1 MPPVLHNCPTDM
13 VHAKHDPGTCVEMLA
28 ILYVTWI
35 SNYYGKEM
43 KGEITLSVESV
54 PEATCNTP
62 FKVSQT
68 SNRASLSSWKNME
81 QNDETQAN
89 TAFMVNFNSNTK

>member
-1 MPPVLHNCPTDM
+1 MGSSDNLLTSDIHAMPPVLHNYPTDM
-13 VHAKHDPGTCVEMLA
+13 VHAKHD
-28 ILYVTWI
+28 
-35 SNYYGKEM
+35 EM
-43 KGEITLSVESV
+43 KGKITLSVESV

-89 TAFMVNFNSNTK
+89 TAFMVNFNSKL